1 MPAPHTTPLPVRNS
15 DCLRPQSKAIGD
27 PALNAIVAR
36 YDADAADYARYW
48 APVLEQ
54 TAQRLLAYV
63 EPFVARQDGRVR
75 VLEVGT
81 GTGTLLLAA
90 LDRWPRAEFVA
101 TEPAR
106 GMLDLARARLL
117 AARPLETRVEFI
129 EGHADALP
137 IGADAVDLVIS
148 TFVLQLVPD
157 RFAALREARR
167 VLRPTGMVSYLT
179 WLDRDSRRPF
189 IPADEFDEA
198 VYDLE
203 FDEPEGADEPHAGDV
218 RSGRTATDEL
228 RRAGFMRA
236 SATED
241 ELVYGWTHD
250 TYLEYKLAYDE
261 RFLLSQLS
269 DAQRAQL
276 EHNARDRLSRL
287 KERDFRWH
295 APVVFARALKPRA

>member
-1 MPAPHTTPLPVRNS
+1 MRLV
-15 DCLRPQSKAIGD
+15 
-27 PALNAIVAR
+27 NAIVAR
-36 YDADAADYARYW
+36 YHADAADYARYW
-48 APVLEQ
+48 APVLEA
-54 TAQRLLAYV
+54 TAGRLLDYV
-63 EPFVARQDGRVR
+63 DPFVARHDGRVR
-75 VLEVGT
+75 VLEVGA

-90 LDRWPRAEFVA
+90 LERWPRAEFVA
-101 TEPAR
+101 TDAAR
-106 GMLDLARARLL
+106 GMLDLARTRVL
-117 AARPLETRVEFI
+117 AARPGETRVDFV

-137 IGADAVDLVIS
+137 LPQGSVDLVIS

-157 RFAALREARR
+157 RLAALREARR

-203 FDEPEGADEPHAGDV
+203 IEEPEGADEPHAGDV
-218 RSGRTATDEL
+218 HSGRTATNEL
-228 RRAGFMRA
+228 RRAGFVRA

-250 TYLEYKLAYDE
+250 SYLDYKLAYDE
-261 RFLLSQLS
+261 RSLMSKLSRS
-269 DAQRAQL
+269 QRTRL
-276 EHNARDRLSRL
+276 EKNARERLGRL

-295 APVVFARALKPRA
+295 APVVFARAINPGR